1 MVYANAAKVLF
12 RVVAMYNGGIAAQ
25 EKDISG
31 ADTHGDG
38 TAQWGEKGGQKR
50 VDAQSGVNVQ
60 CPSSNHVLHSR
71 LLLLML
77 SIVCAALNGTH
88 PPTYTWEKDSFH
100 AGHADMSVHLNP

>member
-1 MVYANAAKVLF
+1 
-12 RVVAMYNGGIAAQ
+12 MYNGGIAAQ

-60 CPSSNHVLHSR
+60 RPSSNHGLHSR

-88 PPTYTWEKDSFH
+88 PPTYTYEKKTVFARDMQ
-100 AGHADMSVHLNP
+100 MSVHLSP